1 MAQSLLFACFHLYT
15 RGLFTHVALFNCAA
29 NFLFGAVLGVWRIRF
44 KSFLPLVL
52 AHAISIAL
60 AGIPQLTRRYEQV
73 TGKLR
78 PICHTIS
85 NETTY
90 LTEPLR
96 KDGSV
101 DYVSALN
108 ERYSQ
113 GVTPQNNAAILFWK
127 AVGPEEILSE
137 YRSRYFEMLGV
148 PPLPEK
154 GDYYVDLEKYLAQH
168 KGGTK
173 VGGATPKPITWQDAQ
188 ALLDVALTRPWSKQ
202 EFPVLAAWL
211 DANEK
216 PLALLVE
223 ASRRPRRYD
232 PLVCGEKT
240 PLIAVLQPA
249 MSVVHDMGG
258 DITSAI
264 MAQAMRGLGEDKI
277 QESWEDLLTC
287 HRLAR
292 LVGQG
297 PTFVEALVAR
307 SLDGRACAGDRAFL
321 QHARLTA
328 AQIAKMREDF
338 DRLPPMP
345 TLTDKLDLAERF
357 LYLNVVSD
365 YSRQGRASL
374 VELERFAEV
383 EPIGAKE
390 LKSTVTSLLDYSA
403 STAIDWDLVLRMG
416 NSWFDR
422 IADAYRKPT
431 RAAQKES
438 LRTLDEDF
446 RKLKTTAEDTAS
458 LDKAILGD
466 RGKAISE
473 GVAQVV
479 MVMFSPRVAIEGNLD
494 DRAMMTFELTK
505 LAFALAAFRAD
516 SGSYPCDSPSW
527 HRNTS
532 VRCPRIFST
541 TLSHIT
547 DKTVRATFFTVSVA
561 MARMM
566 VEKDLRMDAEKK
578 GVWRRIGM
586 T

>member
-1 MAQSLLFACFHLYT
+1 M
-15 RGLFTHVALFNCAA
+15 
-29 NFLFGAVLGVWRIRF
+29 
-44 KSFLPLVL
+44 
-52 AHAISIAL
+52 
-60 AGIPQLTRRYEQV
+60 
-73 TGKLR
+73 
-78 PICHTIS
+78 
-85 NETTY
+85 
-90 LTEPLR
+90 
-96 KDGSV
+96 
-101 DYVSALN
+101 
-108 ERYSQ
+108 
-113 GVTPQNNAAILFWK
+113 
-127 AVGPEEILSE
+127 
-137 YRSRYFEMLGV
+137 
-148 PPLPEK
+148 
-154 GDYYVDLEKYLAQH
+154 
-168 KGGTK
+168 
-173 VGGATPKPITWQDAQ
+173 
-188 ALLDVALTRPWSKQ
+188 
-202 EFPVLAAWL
+202 LAAWL

-264 MAQAMRGLGEDKI
+264 MAHAMRGLGADKI

-328 AQIAKMREDF
+328 AQIARMREDF

-383 EPIGAKE
+383 QPIGAKE

-403 STAIDWDLVLRMG
+403 RTAIDWDRVLRMG

-446 RKLKTTAEDTAS
+446 RNLKTTAEDTAS
-458 LDKAILGD
+458 LDKAILRD

-479 MVMFSPRVAIEGNLD
+479 MVMFSPQVAIEGNLD

-516 SGSYPCDSPSW
+516 SGSYPVRLAELAPKYVREVPKDIFNDAEP
-527 HRNTS
+527 HYRQDGKGYLLYS
-532 VRCPRIFST
+532 VGSNGKDDGGKGFENGRREEGC
-541 TLSHIT
+541 
-547 DKTVRATFFTVSVA
+547 
-561 MARMM
+561 
-566 VEKDLRMDAEKK
+566 VEKDWDDLVIRMPAPAMEEKK
-578 GVWRRIGM
+578 H
-586 T
+586 